1 MSSMDFV
8 APTFALFWGI
18 VTFILFRRNKSKP
31 ELWSRIFGFGAG
43 MYAFSS
49 LMIASILRE
58 PLSEFVDYTITNLFL
73 SLPIGIISYLT
84 GRAYARRRE
93 NKSGSK

>member
-1 MSSMDFV
+1 MRPIDLI

-18 VTFILFRRNKSKP
+18 VTLVLFRRNKSKP
-31 ELWSRIFGFGAG
+31 ELWPRIFGFGAG

-49 LMIASILRE
+49 LMTASILRD
-58 PLSEFVDYTITNLFL
+58 PISEFVGYTITNVFL
-73 SLPIGIISYLT
+73 SLPSVIISYLA

-93 NKSGSK
+93 NKK

>member
-1 MSSMDFV
+1 MSSIDFI
-8 APTFALFWGI
+8 APILALFWAI

-31 ELWSRIFGFGAG
+31 ELWPRFFGFGAG

-49 LMIASILRE
+49 LMTASILRE
-58 PLSEFVDYTITNLFL
+58 PISEFVDYTITNLFL
-73 SLPIGIISYLT
+73 SLPFGIISYLT

-93 NKSGSK
+93 NKK